1 MRVIIL
7 AAGEGKRLGPLTK
20 DKPKCLIS
28 LFGKSLLQHQLD
40 IFESCNIKDISI
52 VTGYKNDM
60 IKFPNVTYFHNSDYQ
75 NTNMLETL
83 FCAKR
88 KINDEVIV
96 VYGDIIF
103 EKKILNFF

>member
-60 IKFPNVTYFHNSDYQ
+60 IKFFRMQRQIFGICPQ
-75 NTNMLETL
+75 I
-83 FCAKR
+83 FC
-88 KINDEVIV
+88 N
-96 VYGDIIF
+96 
-103 EKKILNFF
+103 LQT